1 MPQASRCPFTRMKA
15 LLSFTQ
21 IEKAVA
27 TSTELA
33 GLAALVSWITDFVA
47 LPHEDVGRQG
57 PVCPFM
63 PRALNS
69 NSLLFADVPTKN
81 LKQGELQTLVKSY
94 AETFLTTE
102 PTRGKARLNKAI
114 VLTLQDIATKDIAE
128 TIEGTQRELKRYF
141 VERGLML
148 GEFHATHQGRGIRNE
163 KFFPLQSPIPLLV
176 IRHMI
181 PSDLPF
187 LTKMSDSPKDRL
199 LFLTAYAKS
208 FVWCLPKD
216 RLNELALAVI
226 STLREL
232 MPHVKIRQ
240 DKFNQPMAT
249 ST

>member
-15 LLSFTQ
+15 LLSFKQ

-27 TSTELA
+27 TETDLS
-33 GLAALVSWITDFVA
+33 GLDSLVSWITDFVA
-47 LPHEDVGRQG
+47 LPHKDVGRQG

-63 PRALNS
+63 PRAINS
-69 NSLLFADVPTKN
+69 NSLLFADVPTKS
-81 LKQGELQTLVKSY
+81 LKPGELEDLVKSY

-102 PTRGKARLNKAI
+102 PVRGKSRLNKAI
-114 VLTLQDIATKDIAE
+114 VLTLQDISSHDIVE
-128 TIEGTQRELKRYF
+128 TIEGTQQQLKRYF

-163 KFFPLQSPIPLLV
+163 NFFPLQSPIPLLV

-187 LTKMSDSPKDRL
+187 LAKTTDSPKDRL
-199 LFLTAYAKS
+199 VYLTAYTKA
-208 FVWCLPKD
+208 FFWCLPKD
-216 RLNELALAVI
+216 RLSELAIALF

-232 MPHVKIRQ
+232 LPHVK
-240 DKFNQPMAT
+240 T
-249 ST
+249 SSNMFTLITTKT

>member
-15 LLSFTQ
+15 LLSFKQ

-27 TSTELA
+27 TSADLAELA
-33 GLAALVSWITDFVA
+33 SLVSWITDFVA
-47 LPHEDVGRQG
+47 LPHQDVGRQG

-81 LKQGELQTLVKSY
+81 LKQGELQALVKSY

-163 KFFPLQSPIPLLV
+163 DFFPLQSPIPLLV

-187 LTKMSDSPKDRL
+187 LSKTSDSPRERFS
-199 LFLTAYAKS
+199 FLTAYAKQ
-208 FVWCLPKD
+208 FLFCLPKD
-216 RLNELALAVI
+216 HRGELLRAFCGTVLEI
-226 STLREL
+226 STPIKTLENVFSKPIVSR
-232 MPHVKIRQ
+232 
-240 DKFNQPMAT
+240 T
-249 ST
+249 